1 MKELAKKLLTVGGF
15 GGAMYG
21 MGHVHGSSRPK
32 IGPNTELETI
42 AETSAQTTLT
52 LPDFFTV
59 AFSAVVLALTVT
71 LVGVALTVVPV
82 TDL

>member
-1 MKELAKKLLTVGGF
+1 MKELAKKLLAFGGF

-21 MGHVHGSSRPK
+21 MG
-32 IGPNTELETI
+32 L
-42 AETSAQTTLT
+42 TSTSGQAPLTLT
-52 LPDFFTV
+52 DFFTV